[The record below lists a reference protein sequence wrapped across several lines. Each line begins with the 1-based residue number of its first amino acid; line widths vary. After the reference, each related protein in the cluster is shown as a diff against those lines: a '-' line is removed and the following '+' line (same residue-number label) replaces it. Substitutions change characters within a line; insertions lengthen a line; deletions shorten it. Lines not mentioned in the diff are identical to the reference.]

1 MRTVFVCNLHL
12 LPIIGGKKV
21 IITFNFK
28 IFAMS
33 LSELLSILFDDKK
46 PELIP
51 IPIPVNNDQQRK

>member
-1 MRTVFVCNLHL
+1 MAVE
-12 LPIIGGKKV
+12 IKKYQLRL
-21 IITFNFK
+21 TLK
-28 IFAMS
+28 IFNMS